1 MVGYTVRRAGHWHYS
16 NAADFG
22 HCASGFKFLV
32 PVDQLPHTGFGAE
45 RGGVVINVKCKQVC
59 DYPDKMLRAFLIL
72 VLLSGFHTDR

>member
-32 PVDQLPHTGFGAE
+32 PVDQLPHTGFGA
-45 RGGVVINVKCKQVC
+45 
-59 DYPDKMLRAFLIL
+59 
-72 VLLSGFHTDR
+72 